1 MPISIREKLRS
12 RKGASLIFAL
22 LAFLVCAVIGT
33 VVIAAA
39 SASGGR
45 VKDMAAMDQ
54 RYYAVTSAAELF
66 KEELNNQSFSFERVH
81 EEEYKTVT
89 IYSKAGDGSL
99 NTPEPVPDE
108 SGKTGEVYRW
118 KMGSVEIT
126 SETGDAQRLSLRND
140 CLLSEAAMRFVFGG
154 LVDNAFPWNLQTM
167 FDAVPGVTA
176 YPPATGSDSGQWTMN
191 LTAKKGSENVESLN
205 VLVTA
210 VMREDGN
217 FEITFTNA
225 KEDGTRAEDAFSVIL
240 TLKASVQ
247 DNSTSPSVKVDETRL
262 VVETSTNSGRFKETV
277 TRTEKT
283 TKTTVITWTAGEI
296 KKVS

>member
-1 MPISIREKLRS
+1 MPISIREKLKS

-45 VKDMAAMDQ
+45 VKDMAEMDQ

-66 KEELNNQSFSFERVH
+66 REELNNQRFSFERVH
-81 EEEYKTVT
+81 KEEYKTVT
-89 IYSKAGDGSL
+89 IYSKADDGSM
-99 NTPEPVPDE
+99 NAPEPVPGE
-108 SGKTGEVYRW
+108 SGKIGDVYTW
-118 KMGSVEIT
+118 KMDSVEIT
-126 SETGDAQRLSLRND
+126 SETADAQRLALRND

-154 LVDNAFPWNLQTM
+154 LVDKAFPWNLQDM
-167 FDAVPGVTA
+167 FDAVPGVTT
-176 YPPATGSDSGQWTMN
+176 YPPATGADSGQWTMN
-191 LTAKKGSENVESLN
+191 VTVTKDSENVVSLN

-225 KEDGTRAEDAFSVIL
+225 KEDGTRAEDAFTVIL
-240 TLKASVQ
+240 TMKAAVQ
-247 DNSTSPSVKVDETRL
+247 DNSTSPNVKVDETRL
-262 VVETSTNSGRFKETV
+262 VEETAAGSGRFKETV